1 MPDNLRQLANIR
13 RKTIRNRHF
22 DVVTHTSLPLDWKL
36 DKHLILK
43 QN

>member
-22 DVVTHTSLPLDWKL
+22 DVVTHSRLPLDWKL